1 MAVDVRVVHCDD
13 GVCGRLLR
21 RKPEEK
27 QSKNENFFLKKGR
40 PSNRENGRVTSFGRG
55 ETAVVT
61 FELLPLRDGN
71 QEK

>member
-27 QSKNENFFLKKGR
+27 QSKNENFFLKKGVR
-40 PSNRENGRVTSFGRG
+40 LTGKTGESRVSVGG